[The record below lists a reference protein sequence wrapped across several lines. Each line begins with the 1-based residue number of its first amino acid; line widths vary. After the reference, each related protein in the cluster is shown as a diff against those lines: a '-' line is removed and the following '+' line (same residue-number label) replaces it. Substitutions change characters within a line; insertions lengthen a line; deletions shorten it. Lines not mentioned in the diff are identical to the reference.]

1 MSTRRILSF
10 SLFLLLMTTAG
21 CASLPLFGESS
32 PEEQKKAQLSK
43 DDLWNQ
49 TQALEKE
56 KAAYQKRL
64 AEQQAELTRLTQDLS
79 DQQAE
84 IAQANKQVT
93 ALNRSV
99 EDLNLQMRLL
109 QEAQQRER
117 PLKEVE
123 LLPAKKDKP
132 KPAKKTP
139 PPKRAV
145 RKPPAKGEEQEQDQK
160 PADTSAVM
168 KQITEAKQKLASGK
182 PDAAASPRKKE
193 PEKLPEKAAE
203 VKPEAKPEAKPQAQA
218 AKGRD
223 VPSLD
228 DLALQMKLFE
238 EGGQGQGAAKEPPPA
253 PAKKEALTEE
263 KPAAG
268 TKQASPAAPAAA
280 KPRPQ
285 SLKVKVLAGDGNLAS
300 AKALSAKLGKMGYRV
315 QSVDKAPRSD
325 FDATV
330 VFYGSD
336 HRAAGEAMAKRL
348 GSGTAARPLT
358 WSSSFDLIVV
368 SGRRN

>member
-1 MSTRRILSF
+1 MSTRRMLAV
-10 SLFLLLMTTAG
+10 SLFLLLITTAG

-32 PEEQKKAQLSK
+32 PEEQQKAQLSK

-109 QEAQQRER
+109 QETQQRER

-123 LLPAKKDKP
+123 LLPAKKEKP

-160 PADTSAVM
+160 PADTSEVM
-168 KQITEAKQKLASGK
+168 KQIAEAKQKLAAGK
-182 PDAAASPRKKE
+182 PDSAASVRKKE
-193 PEKLPEKAAE
+193 PENLPEKAAE
-203 VKPEAKPEAKPQAQA
+203 AKPEAKPEAPA

-253 PAKKEALTEE
+253 PAKKEAPKEE

-268 TKQASPAAPAAA
+268 TKQAGRVAPAAP

-285 SLKVKVLAGDGNLAS
+285 SLKVKVLAGDGDLAS

-330 VFYGSD
+330 VFYGSE